1 MKKFINFILI
11 TFTTFSLFAEKNYL
25 NINSFKNKYSN
36 WTTIT
41 INQIITCDTKEE
53 VFEII
58 NNYNILQSSEFN
70 THNIQDYT
78 EAKYFIIFTPKHND
92 YEIGYIIDNKLE
104 MIFIINNNP
113 DIGENAMNIWYK
125 KLHIN

>member
-36 WTTIT
+36 WAAIT

-53 VFEII
+53 VDVII
-58 NNYNILQSSEFN
+58 NNYNIFQSSEFN
-70 THNIQDYT
+70 THNIQGYT